1 MESPDLPAVV
11 ARLPELGLPVDPDQV
26 VYVLGR
32 ETILATERH
41 GMALWRE
48 RLFAYLARNAAR
60 STAFFNL
67 PPRQVIEIGAEIDL

>member
-1 MESPDLPAVV
+1 MESRTSRRSSRGSGATACGRAGD
-11 ARLPELGLPVDPDQV
+11 V

-32 ETILATERH
+32 ETILATERR

-48 RLFAYLARNAAR
+48 RLFAFLARNAAR
-60 STAFFNL
+60 ATAFFNL